1 MQINYMENAIVPNL
15 TLKIRTKY
23 EHVPFPWKNTL
34 VEADCYSGYIWKT
47 HRHQYEHLLSL
58 IKIYLGGDA
67 PLFLVGSFAKY
78 PPSNLDI
85 EKFKSYSW
93 LLEEGVEKFC
103 PFILCLSFKEYPPPN
118 LGG

>member
-1 MQINYMENAIVPNL
+1 LVGRIPWWKQIAIQVTYKRPTATNMS
-15 TLKIRTKY
+15 TC
-23 EHVPFPWKNTL
+23 F
-34 VEADCYSGYIWKT
+34 
-47 HRHQYEHLLSL
+47 SL

-67 PLFLVGSFAKY
+67 LLFLVGSFAKY

-93 LLEEGVEKFC
+93 LLEEGVEKLC